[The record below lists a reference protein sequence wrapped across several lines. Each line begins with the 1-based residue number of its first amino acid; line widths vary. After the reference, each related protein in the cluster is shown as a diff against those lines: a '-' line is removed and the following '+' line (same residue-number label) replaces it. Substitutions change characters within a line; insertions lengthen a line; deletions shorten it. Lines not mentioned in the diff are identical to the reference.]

1 MANLVL
7 EMLAPLQLVLTL
19 SPLSVKVAVI
29 VGNLVLSRLALQLL
43 TSLYAF
49 FLRPAKTLKSFGQW
63 GVVTG
68 ATDGIGK
75 ALAREL
81 ARKGMSV
88 VLISRTQSC
97 LEETRA
103 EILAKYPK
111 VQVEILTVDFNRVD
125 EPSVREALQKT
136 LDKVQDI
143 GVLFN
148 NVGVSYDFPE
158 YFDRLPEDRV
168 ESLIKLNVTAATIM
182 SKLVL
187 PGMTQRKRGAIVNVS
202 SGSGHMVVPLLSE
215 YSATKKY
222 IEQLTLCLAAEY
234 SAKNVHI
241 QCHVPMFV
249 STKLAKIRHA
259 SFMVPSPATYAR
271 ASVAHLGYDTLISPY
286 WPHALQIWLYE
297 SAPTWLLS
305 KGAMMTHLSLRKR
318 ALQKLEAKKN
328 Q

>member
-1 MANLVL
+1 MADCVF
-7 EMLAPLQLVLTL
+7 EMLQPVQTALAA
-19 SPLSVKVAVI
+19 SPLPVKVCAAV
-29 VGNLVLSRLALQLL
+29 GCLVVSRLALQLL
-43 TSLYAF
+43 GSLYTF
-49 FLRPAKTLKSFGQW
+49 FLRPAKSLKQFGAW

-75 ALAREL
+75 ALAMEL
-81 ARKGMSV
+81 AKKGMNV
-88 VLISRTQSC
+88 VLMSRTLQK
-97 LEETRA
+97 LEDARA

-111 VQVEILTVDFNRVD
+111 VQVEILAVDFNRID
-125 EPSVREALQKT
+125 ETSVRDSILKT
-136 LDKVQDI
+136 LDQVKDV

-158 YFDRLPEDRV
+158 FFDQLAEDRV
-168 ESLIKLNVTAATIM
+168 DSLIKLNITSSTVMT
-182 SKLVL
+182 KLVL

-202 SGSGHMVVPLLSE
+202 SGSGRLVVPLLSE

-222 IEQLTLCLAAEY
+222 IEQFTLCLAGEY

-271 ASVAHLGYDTLISPY
+271 ASVACLGYDTLISPY

-297 SAPTWLLS
+297 NAPTWIMS
-305 KGAMMTHLSLRKR
+305 KR
-318 ALQKLEAKKN
+318 ALKKLAAKKD

>member
-1 MANLVL
+1 MADRVL
-7 EMLAPLQLVLTL
+7 ELLAPVQAALEA
-19 SPLSVKVAVI
+19 SPLAVKVSAAI
-29 VGNLVLSRLALQLL
+29 GCLVLSRLALQLL
-43 TSLYAF
+43 GSLYTF
-49 FLRPAKTLKSFGQW
+49 FLRPAKSLKSFGQW

-75 ALAREL
+75 ALAMEL
-81 ARKGMSV
+81 ARKGMNV
-88 VLISRTQSC
+88 VLLSRTQSR
-97 LEETRA
+97 LEAARD

-111 VQVEILTVDFNRVD
+111 VQVEILAVDFNRVD
-125 EPSVREALQKT
+125 EPSVREALQKKI
-136 LDKVQDI
+136 DQVKDV

-158 YFDRLPEDRV
+158 FFDQLDEDRV
-168 ESLIKLNVTAATIM
+168 DSLIKLNVAATTIM
-182 SKLVL
+182 TKIVI
-187 PGMTQRKRGAIVNVS
+187 PGMAQRKRGVIVNLS
-202 SGSGHMVVPLLSE
+202 SGSGRMVVPLLSE

-222 IEQLTLCLAAEY
+222 VEQLTLCLAAEY
-234 SAKNVHI
+234 AAKNVHV

-249 STKLAKIRHA
+249 STKLAKIRHS

-297 SAPTWLLS
+297 SAPTWLLA
-305 KGAMMTHLSLRKR
+305 KGAMMTHMSLRKR
-318 ALQKLEAKKN
+318 ALKKLEAKKN

>member
-1 MANLVL
+1 MADCVL
-7 EMLAPLQLVLTL
+7 EMLAPIQAALQSSPLPVKISAAVGCLVL
-19 SPLSVKVAVI
+19 
-29 VGNLVLSRLALQLL
+29 GRLALQLFG
-43 TSLYAF
+43 SLYTF
-49 FLRPAKTLKSFGQW
+49 FLRPGKKLKSFGQW

-75 ALAREL
+75 ALAMEL
-81 ARKGMSV
+81 ARKGMNV
-88 VLISRTQSC
+88 VLMSRTQQR
-97 LEETRA
+97 LEDVRT
-103 EILAKYPK
+103 EILNKYPK
-111 VQVEILTVDFNRVD
+111 VQVEILAVDFNRVD
-125 EPSVREALQKT
+125 EPSVRASLQKM
-136 LDKVQDI
+136 LDQVKDV

-158 YFDRLPEDRV
+158 FFDQLSEDRID
-168 ESLIKLNVTAATIM
+168 SLIKLNVTAATVM
-182 SKLVL
+182 TKLVL

-202 SGSGHMVVPLLSE
+202 SGSGRMVVPLLSE

-222 IEQLTLCLAAEY
+222 IEQFTLCLAAEY
-234 SAKNVHI
+234 SAKNVHV

-249 STKLAKIRHA
+249 STKLAKIRRS

-271 ASVAHLGYDTLISPY
+271 SSVACLGYDTLISPY

-318 ALQKLEAKKN
+318 ALKKLESKKN